1 MGILG
6 FADGD
11 VEGMG
16 LRDEEIARDLDRRL
30 AEIRET
36 AEAAETA

>member
-11 VEGMG
+11 VQAMET
-16 LRDEEIARDLDRRL
+16 RDDEVARALDLRL
-30 AEIRET
+30 AEIEST
-36 AEAAETA
+36 AQAASA